1 MEKEKNNFNNKE
13 LTKTFEHKSM
23 IIENRKN
30 KLVNQYNEILKSYK
44 VIFILNNISFFSIT
58 TYTNMN

>member
-1 MEKEKNNFNNKE
+1 MENKENNFYNKQ

-23 IIENRKN
+23 IIENKKH

-44 VIFILNNISFFSIT
+44 VIFILHNINLYFIT
-58 TYTNMN
+58 T